1 MLRIIFIFCF
11 SPMTFLFPP
20 LSLSHFITSLQA
32 AFLPGVQLDG
42 ESLSIGIITIIIAMG
57 LVKIVIMIV
66 MINRNKKWTFALEI
80 SPSALVLISFIS
92 RPKSIDEDNDTSCG
106 INGKRQL
113 CSGKRMAEVTARG
126 E

>member
-1 MLRIIFIFCF
+1 
-11 SPMTFLFPP
+11 
-20 LSLSHFITSLQA
+20 
-32 AFLPGVQLDG
+32 
-42 ESLSIGIITIIIAMG
+42 MG

>member
-42 ESLSIGIITIIIAMG
+42 ESLSIGIITIIIAMR

-66 MINRNKKWTFALEI
+66 MINRNKNELLPLK
-80 SPSALVLISFIS
+80 SPLV
-92 RPKSIDEDNDTSCG
+92 P
-106 INGKRQL
+106 
-113 CSGKRMAEVTARG
+113 
-126 E
+126 